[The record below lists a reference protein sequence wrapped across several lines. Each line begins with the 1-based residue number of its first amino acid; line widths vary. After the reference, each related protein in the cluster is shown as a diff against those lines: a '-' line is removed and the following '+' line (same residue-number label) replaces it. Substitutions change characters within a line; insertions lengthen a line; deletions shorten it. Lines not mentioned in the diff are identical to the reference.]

1 MTPSVSDPAFW
12 VALLQ
17 IIGIDIVLA
26 GDNAVVIA
34 LAARS
39 LPAEQQRKAII
50 YGAGAAILIRVILTS
65 FAAALLTV
73 PWVNLVGAALL
84 LWIGVKL
91 LKHDDSD
98 EGDKIRPADNLMGAI
113 KTIVVADVV
122 MSLDNVIG
130 VAGAAKGSTVLLVL
144 GLLISIPLVIFSSQ
158 IILKVMARWPVI
170 IVIGAALLGWVAGDM
185 AVRDFAIKEWV
196 IANAKWLQYVAP
208 AVCAI
213 LVVAVGKL
221 LARRVTPVSLP
232 DSKAAETAADTERQP

>member
-1 MTPSVSDPAFW
+1 MTPTFTDPAFW
-12 VALLQ
+12 VALIQ

-39 LPAEQQRKAII
+39 LPVEQQRKAII

-73 PWVNLVGAALL
+73 PWVNIVGAVLL
-84 LWIGVKL
+84 LWIGTKL
-91 LKHDDSD
+91 LTQGDED
-98 EGDKIRPADNLMGAI
+98 EGENIKPADNLMGAI

-130 VAGAAKGSTVLLVL
+130 VAGAAKGSLTLLIL

-158 IILKVMARWPVI
+158 IILKVMARFPVI

-185 AVRDFAIKEWV
+185 GVRDYAIRDWV
-196 IANAKWLQYVAP
+196 VANAPWLKYVAP
-208 AVCAI
+208 VTGAI
-213 LVVAVGKL
+213 FVVAVGKL
-221 LARRVTPVSLP
+221 LAARKAEAGG
-232 DSKAAETAADTERQP
+232 KAADKVAPAERES

>member
-1 MTPSVSDPAFW
+1 MTLSDPAFW
-12 VALLQ
+12 VALVQ

-50 YGAGAAILIRVILTS
+50 YGAGAAIAIRIVLTS

-73 PWVNLVGAALL
+73 PWVNIVGAILL

-91 LKHDDSD
+91 LKHEDND
-98 EGDKIRPADNLMGAI
+98 EGENIRPASNLMGAI

-130 VAGAAKGSTVLLVL
+130 VAGAAKGSLTLLIL

-158 IILKVMARWPVI
+158 IILKVMGRFPVI
-170 IVIGAALLGWVAGDM
+170 IVIGAGLLGWVSGDM

-196 IANAKWLQYVAP
+196 IANAKWLHWAAP
-208 AVCAI
+208 LAGAI
-213 LVVAVGKL
+213 FVVGLGKL
-221 LARRVTPVSLP
+221 LAGKKT
-232 DSKAAETAADTERQP
+232 ETAQTVEKPQS

>member
-1 MTPSVSDPAFW
+1 MSFTDPTFW

-39 LPAEQQRKAII
+39 LPKEQQRKAII
-50 YGAGAAILIRVILTS
+50 YGAAAAIVIRIILTS
-65 FAAALLTV
+65 FAAVLLTV
-73 PWVNLVGAALL
+73 PWVNIVGAVLL

-91 LKHDDSD
+91 LKPED
-98 EGDKIRPADNLMGAI
+98 EAEGENFRPADNLLGAI

-130 VAGAAKGSTVLLVL
+130 VAGAAKGSLTLLIL
-144 GLLISIPLVIFSSQ
+144 GLLISIPLVVFSSQ
-158 IILKVMARWPVI
+158 IILKVMARFPVI
-170 IVIGAALLGWVAGDM
+170 ILIGAGLLGWVAGDM

-196 IANAKWLQYVAP
+196 IANAKWLHYAAP
-208 AVCAI
+208 AVGAVF
-213 LVVAVGKL
+213 VVALGKL
-221 LARRVTPVSLP
+221 IAARQQGQ
-232 DSKAAETAADTERQP
+232 AAQTVEKPQGQT

>member
-1 MTPSVSDPAFW
+1 MTLTITDPAFW

-50 YGAGAAILIRVILTS
+50 YGAAAAIVIRVILTS

-73 PWVNLVGAALL
+73 PWVNIVGAALL

-91 LKHDDSD
+91 LNHGDED
-98 EGDKIRPADNLMGAI
+98 EGENIKPADNLMGAI

-130 VAGAAKGSTVLLVL
+130 VAGAAKGSLVLLVL

-158 IILKVMARWPVI
+158 IILKVMARWPII

-185 AVRDFAIKEWV
+185 AVRDFAIRDWV
-196 IANAKWLQYVAP
+196 AANAAWLKYAAP
-208 AVCAI
+208 ATGAVF
-213 LVVAVGKL
+213 VVTLGRW
-221 LARRVTPVSLP
+221 LAARG
-232 DSKAAETAADTERQP
+232 AEREAKIA

>member
-1 MTPSVSDPAFW
+1 MTPTISDPAFW

-50 YGAGAAILIRVILTS
+50 YGAGAAILIRIILTS

-73 PWVNLVGAALL
+73 PWVNIVGAVLL
-84 LWIGVKL
+84 LWIGIKL
-91 LKHDDSD
+91 LNHGNED
-98 EGDKIRPADNLMGAI
+98 EGENIKPASNLMGAI

-130 VAGAAKGSTVLLVL
+130 VAGAAKGSLTLLIL

-170 IVIGAALLGWVAGDM
+170 IVIGAGLLGWVAGDM
-185 AVRDFAIKEWV
+185 AVRDFAIREWV
-196 IANAKWLQYVAP
+196 VTNAAWLKYAAP
-208 AVCAI
+208 TVGAI
-213 LVVAVGKL
+213 FVVALGKF
-221 LARRVTPVSLP
+221 LASRTNG
-232 DSKAAETAADTERQP
+232 KEHGAASAVADNKSQS

>member
-1 MTPSVSDPAFW
+1 MTPSVSDPEFW
-12 VALLQ
+12 IALLQ

-50 YGAGAAILIRVILTS
+50 YGAGAAILIRIVLTS

-73 PWVNLVGAALL
+73 PWVNIVGAILL
-84 LWIGVKL
+84 LWIGLKL
-91 LKHDDSD
+91 LSHGQEE
-98 EGDKIRPADNLMGAI
+98 EGDGIKPASNLMGAI

-130 VAGAAKGSTVLLVL
+130 VAGAAKGSMTLLVL

-170 IVIGAALLGWVAGDM
+170 IVVGAGLLGWVAGDM
-185 AVRDFAIKEWV
+185 AVRDFAIREWV
-196 IANAKWLQYVAP
+196 VTNAAWLKYVAP
-208 AVCAI
+208 ITGAI
-213 LVVAVGKL
+213 FVVGLGKW
-221 LARRVTPVSLP
+221 LASR
-232 DSKAAETAADTERQP
+232 DGSKDAGNKDIGSKDTAA

>member
-1 MTPSVSDPAFW
+1 MTAPTFSDPAFW
-12 VALLQ
+12 TALLQ

-39 LPAEQQRKAII
+39 LPVEQQRKAII
-50 YGAGAAILIRVILTS
+50 YGAGAAILIRIILTS

-73 PWVNLVGAALL
+73 PWVNIVGAILL
-84 LWIGVKL
+84 LWIGLKL
-91 LKHDDSD
+91 LNHGNED
-98 EGDKIRPADNLMGAI
+98 EGENIKPADNLLGAI

-130 VAGAAKGSTVLLVL
+130 VAGAAKGSLTLLIL

-170 IVIGAALLGWVAGDM
+170 IVIGAGLLGWVAGDM
-185 AVRDFAIKEWV
+185 AVRDFAIRDWV
-196 IANAKWLQYVAP
+196 AANAAWLKYAAP
-208 AVCAI
+208 ITGAI
-213 LVVAVGKL
+213 FVVAVGKL
-221 LARRVTPVSLP
+221 LAARAERNDT
-232 DSKAAETAADTERQP
+232 KTAETVAATERQP

>member
-1 MTPSVSDPAFW
+1 MTPTFTDPAFW
-12 VALLQ
+12 IALLQ

-39 LPAEQQRKAII
+39 LPAEQQKKAII
-50 YGAGAAILIRVILTS
+50 YGAAAAIVIRVILTS

-73 PWVNLVGAALL
+73 PWVNIVGGVLL

-91 LKHDDSD
+91 LNHGSDD
-98 EGDKIRPADNLMGAI
+98 EGENIKPADNLMGAI

-130 VAGAAKGSTVLLVL
+130 VAGAAKGSMTLLIL

-185 AVRDFAIKEWV
+185 AVRDFAIRDWV
-196 IANAKWLQYVAP
+196 SANAAWLKYVAP
-208 AVCAI
+208 ITGAI
-213 LVVAVGKL
+213 FVVALGKL
-221 LARRVTPVSLP
+221 LAGREDHS
-232 DSKAAETAADTERQP
+232 SKKAAETAAGTNGPA

>member
-1 MTPSVSDPAFW
+1 MTPTFTDPAFW
-12 VALLQ
+12 VALIQ

-39 LPAEQQRKAII
+39 LPAEQQKKAII
-50 YGAGAAILIRVILTS
+50 YGAGAAILIRVVLTS

-73 PWVNLVGAALL
+73 PWVNIVGAILL
-84 LWIGVKL
+84 FWIGTKL
-91 LKHDDSD
+91 LTQSEE
-98 EGDKIRPADNLMGAI
+98 EGDDHIKPADNLMGAI

-130 VAGAAKGSTVLLVL
+130 VAGAAKGSLTLLVL

-158 IILKVMARWPVI
+158 IILKVMARFPVI

-185 AVRDFAIKEWV
+185 GVRDYAIRDWV
-196 IANAKWLQYVAP
+196 VANAPWLKYAAP
-208 AVCAI
+208 LAGAI
-213 LVVAVGKL
+213 FVVAVGKL
-221 LARRVTPVSLP
+221 LAAR
-232 DSKAAETAADTERQP
+232 KAKAGGQAAETVAPAERES